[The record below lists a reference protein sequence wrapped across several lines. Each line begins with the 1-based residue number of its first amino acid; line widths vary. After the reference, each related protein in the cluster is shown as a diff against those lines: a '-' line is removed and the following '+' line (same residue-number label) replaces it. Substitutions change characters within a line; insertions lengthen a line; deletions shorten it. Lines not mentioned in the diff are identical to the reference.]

1 MEHVMHSASAPRSR
15 RTTRMYT
22 DKGSDP
28 TKFYTK
34 GEEICNAVTHG
45 LGSVASVAG
54 TAVLVTLAALRADAF
69 AVGVVLVYGLSLVL
83 LYTMSTL
90 YHALP
95 QPRAKR
101 TMRVFDHT
109 TIFLLIA
116 GTYTPMSLIL
126 LRGSWKGVALCV
138 GVWTLALVGIVL
150 NCISIERFAA
160 LSMVLYVGMGWAL
173 VFAGLD
179 IVRALPAPGFWLLLA
194 GGLSYTGGIV
204 FYRWNRVRYM
214 HGVWHLFV
222 LAGSV
227 LHYLCVAMYVL
238 PQAFVR

>member
-1 MEHVMHSASAPRSR
+1 MEYAMRAASSRRPR
-15 RTTRMYT
+15 RTTRMYM

-28 TKFYTK
+28 TQFYTK

-45 LGSVASVAG
+45 LGSLASVVG
-54 TAVLVTLAALRADAF
+54 TSVLVTLAAVRANAF
-69 AVGVVLVYGLSLVL
+69 AVGVALVYGLSLVL

-95 QPRAKR
+95 QPRAKKA
-101 TMRVFDHT
+101 MRVFDHT

-116 GTYTPMSLIL
+116 GSYTPMSLIL
-126 LRGSWKGVALCV
+126 LRDSWKGVALCA

-150 NCISIERFAA
+150 NCISVERFAA
-160 LSMVLYVGMGWAL
+160 VSMVLYFGMGWAL
-173 VFAGLD
+173 VFAGFD

-227 LHYLCVAMYVL
+227 LHFICVAVYVL
-238 PQAFVR
+238 PQTYSL